1 MAVHRPRSPASISPR
16 HPFFLSLS
24 LLLSLSPP
32 SGVRRSPGCAA
43 IAVAYQPR
51 YRPVDYNAATI
62 NKFVSDKRGNR
73 KGPYISEPHKATHGE
88 QYFST
93 VAMRET
99 GSNFNRTATRSTRP
113 SGSADRATSNGRPP
127 SIIRLSSRAE
137 L

>member
-1 MAVHRPRSPASISPR
+1 MVAVHRPRSPASISPR
-16 HPFFLSLS
+16 HPLSLS
-24 LLLSLSPP
+24 FSPLRC
-32 SGVRRSPGCAA
+32 VPGLRGDSRGIPA
-43 IAVAYQPR
+43 R

-99 GSNFNRTATRSTRP
+99 GSNFNWTATRSAQP
-113 SGSADRATSNGRPP
+113 SCSTDRATSNGRPP
-127 SIIRLSSRAE
+127 SIIRLSSRGE